1 MIQMAF
7 TVLCIVATPW
17 NVHFGSLRDVLRW
30 TLTIPVLFT
39 AMLASSMLALDHA
52 SMGAIIVVRNI
63 APIGVQ
69 CTIPRAQRSHWRE
82 IERLLL
88 LLCGAHARADT
99 GTRLLSLIAH
109 GHSFSLTPPPRA
121 LLPTSPPHMLLP
133 ALLTAVTM
141 VIERFFQEKIQLN
154 VGSIV
159 SLVCVVG

>member
-88 LLCGAHARADT
+88 LLLFC
-99 GTRLLSLIAH
+99 GTRASAPNQW
-109 GHSFSLTPPPRA
+109 GGRHSPNPCAGWFR
-121 LLPTSPPHMLLP
+121 
-133 ALLTAVTM
+133 
-141 VIERFFQEKIQLN
+141 
-154 VGSIV
+154 V
-159 SLVCVVG
+159 SLV